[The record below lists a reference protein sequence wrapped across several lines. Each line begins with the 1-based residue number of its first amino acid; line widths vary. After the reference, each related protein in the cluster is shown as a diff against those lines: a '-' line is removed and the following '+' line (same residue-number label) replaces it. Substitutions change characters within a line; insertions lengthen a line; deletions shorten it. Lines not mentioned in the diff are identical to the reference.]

1 MFKDRRAGQI
11 AGHHDHGV
19 AEINGAALGIGEPAV
34 IQHLQQQVEH
44 IGMGLL
50 HFIEK
55 QHRIGPATH
64 GLRELPPFL
73 VTDVARRSTDQPGHG
88 VPLHELAHVEANQ
101 RLLFIKQR
109 PRQRLRQLGLADAGR
124 PQEQE
129 GTHRSTGILHAGPGP
144 ADGSSNG
151 GHRLALTNHPFSEMG
166 VEIQEFAP
174 LARQQPL
181 HGNPGPTGHQISD
194 VTGLHLLAQQ
204 SRSSGLGLRLGRLQ
218 FIPALLH
225 PMQLVVLEAGR
236 FLQVTIPLGLSD
248 GMAQVFV
255 LLEQLAELLELTA
268 LLLPAPP
275 QIVQSRGH
283 FKPVALELNPL
294 RFRGL
299 LGSEQGQFNAA

>member
-1 MFKDRRAGQI
+1 
-11 AGHHDHGV
+11 
-19 AEINGAALGIGEPAV
+19 
-34 IQHLQQQVEH
+34 
-44 IGMGLL
+44 
-50 HFIEK
+50 
-55 QHRIGPATH
+55 
-64 GLRELPPFL
+64 
-73 VTDVARRSTDQPGHG
+73 
-88 VPLHELAHVEANQ
+88 
-101 RLLFIKQR
+101 
-109 PRQRLRQLGLADAGR
+109 
-124 PQEQE
+124 
-129 GTHRSTGILHAGPGP
+129 
-144 ADGSSNG
+144 
-151 GHRLALTNHPFSEMG
+151 MG

-194 VTGLHLLAQQ
+194 VTGFHLLAQQ

-218 FIPALLH
+218 FVPALLQ

-275 QIVQSRGH
+275 QIFESRGH